1 MAKKEST
8 NTSAKLLYRPIG
20 LANSLI
26 SGAITGVLFKQL
38 WKRISSDDRDD
49 APKAMQSDFK
59 LGEVLLA
66 AALQGALF
74 AFVKALV
81 DRGGARVFQRLT
93 GEWPGD

>member
-1 MAKKEST
+1 MAKKESS

-20 LANSLI
+20 LVNSVI
-26 SGAITGVLFKQL
+26 SGAVAGMVFKQI
-38 WKRISSDDRDD
+38 WKRIPSEHRDD
-49 APKAMQSDFK
+49 APKALESDFD

-66 AALQGALF
+66 AAVQGALF

-81 DRGGARVFQRLT
+81 DRGGARAFQRLT

>member
-1 MAKKEST
+1 MANKESS

-20 LANSLI
+20 LVNGLI
-26 SGAITGVLFKQL
+26 SGALAGVLFKQI
-38 WKRISSDDRDD
+38 WKRIPSEHRDD
-49 APKAMQSDFK
+49 APKALESDFN

-66 AALQGALF
+66 AAVQGALF

-81 DRGGARVFQRLT
+81 DRGGARAFQRLT

>member
-1 MAKKEST
+1 MTKKESG

-20 LANSLI
+20 LVNSLI
-26 SGAITGVLFKQL
+26 SGAVAGMVFKQI
-38 WKRISSDDRDD
+38 WKRLPWEHRDD
-49 APKAMQSDFK
+49 APKAMQSDFN
-59 LGEVLLA
+59 LGEVLSA

-81 DRGGARVFQRLT
+81 DRGGARAFQRLT

>member
-1 MAKKEST
+1 MVRKESS

-20 LANSLI
+20 LVNSVI
-26 SGAITGVLFKQL
+26 SGAVAGMVFKQI
-38 WKRISSDDRDD
+38 WKRIPSEHRDD
-49 APKAMQSDFK
+49 APKALESDFN

-66 AALQGALF
+66 AAVQGALF

-81 DRGGARVFQRLT
+81 DRGGARAFQRLT